1 MTRIREV
8 YVGRYDGTIKW
19 AYRFWF
25 ELTDNGTEAAM
36 ATERGREI
44 AQNVEEDM
52 RRRADAD

>member
-8 YVGRYDGTIKW
+8 YVGRYDDTIKW

-25 ELTDNGTEAAM
+25 ELTDKGTEAAT

-52 RRRADAD
+52 RRRAESN